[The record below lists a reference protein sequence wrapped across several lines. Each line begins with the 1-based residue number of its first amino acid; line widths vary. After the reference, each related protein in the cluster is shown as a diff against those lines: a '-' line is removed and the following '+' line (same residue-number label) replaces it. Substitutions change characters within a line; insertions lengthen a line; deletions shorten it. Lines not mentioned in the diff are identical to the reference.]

1 MPVDTKK
8 TKDGRVTTS
17 KQVGYK
23 RKDGKEEWYNEV
35 QNLSERL

>member
-1 MPVDTKK
+1 MPVDTK